1 MNYYCELKESNFKI
15 KSENFEKIVE
25 NLLDSKYT
33 ESVINRFPSFNR
45 EDVLMVLN
53 HKDVQTDVL
62 IQFFDVAGYD
72 VCFKYIIDM
81 VKAVQEDDGYDTNC
95 DDTKNYDIID
105 ISLHSNKWN
114 EDTEF
119 FSIFAKYIEKDS
131 YLLYGGEENNF
142 WRLSFNGET
151 VIKENGKLVF
161 ESQELTVPY
170 NDKASH
176 YKNAFICP
184 NCGAKLSYQ
193 NNFCHICGKRV
204 KLESISFKM
213 LKKALEKG
221 IIKTFSAEAG
231 YLAKIGEALF
241 KIDDFEKTQDE
252 TLGILFGILEGYK
265 ISGGI
270 YESDYI
276 DCFKYIKNNGKVE

>member
-1 MNYYCELKESNFKI
+1 MSYRCELKETNFKI
-15 KSENFEKIVE
+15 KAENFEKIVE

-33 ESVINRFPSFNR
+33 EYVINRFPSFNK

-72 VCFKYIIDM
+72 ICF
-81 VKAVQEDDGYDTNC
+81 DDG
-95 DDTKNYDIID
+95 YDIID

-119 FSIFAKYIEKDS
+119 FAIFAKYIEKDS
-131 YLLYGGEENNF
+131 YLLYSGEENDF
-142 WRLSFNGET
+142 WRLFFDGKT
-151 VIKENGKLVF
+151 VIEKNAKLVF
-161 ESQELTVPY
+161 EPQELSVTY
-170 NDKASH
+170 NDKASY
-176 YKNAFICP
+176 YKNAFVCP
-184 NCGAKLSYQ
+184 NCGEKLSYQ
-193 NNFCHICGKRV
+193 NNFCHKCGKKV
-204 KLESISFKM
+204 KLESISFEM

-231 YLAKIGEALF
+231 YLAIIGEAIF

-252 TLGILFGILEGYK
+252 TLGILFGILEGYR
-265 ISGGI
+265 ISGGV
-270 YESDYI
+270 YEEDYI
-276 DCFKYIKNNGKVE
+276 NCFKYIKNNGKVE